1 MDLSIVIPTW
11 NGLALLRETLPSV
24 CAAAEFY
31 RRESHC
37 RTEILVVDDGS
48 EDETREVLTAEFPR
62 VRLIESPSNRG
73 FAPTCNLGF
82 EHAGYPLVALL
93 NNDVKVEPDYLLY
106 QAPHFQDP
114 EVLAVT
120 ARVFSWDGDEF
131 TAGGRFGRFRR
142 GFWSVY
148 LNYDVDPD
156 CAGAEIEDRRWLSAY
171 AVGGFATYDRRKL
184 RELGGFNTLLSPFHW
199 EDVDLSYRGWKRGWK
214 IHYEPNSVAYH
225 RISATIGSR
234 FRPRR
239 VETVA
244 VRNRLLFHWINLHS
258 TGYWIRHLVGLAGLL
273 LTRFLVLDGTFYRS
287 FLGAL
292 SRISKVRRMRRR
304 ERDRAR
310 RSDAE
315 ISGILSSFY
324 RTAPIRVYR
333 SSNQVRAEH
342 PGLEK
347 APAVE
352 ADSSRPGRF
361 GCMI

>member
-1 MDLSIVIPTW
+1 MDVSIVIPTW

-24 CAAAEFY
+24 CKAADVY
-31 RRESHC
+31 GLESGC
-37 RTEILVVDDGS
+37 RTEILVVDDGG
-48 EDETREVLTAEFPR
+48 EDATGDVLPAEFPR
-62 VRLIESPSNRG
+62 VRLIVSPSNRG
-73 FAPTCNLGF
+73 FAAACNLGF

-93 NNDVKVEPDYLLY
+93 NNDVKVEPDYLLH

-114 EVLAVT
+114 DVFAVT
-120 ARVFSWDGDEF
+120 ARVYSWNGEEF

-148 LNYDVDPD
+148 LNYDVDP
-156 CAGAEIEDRRWLSAY
+156 GAADLENRRRLLSAY
-171 AVGGFATYDRRKL
+171 AVGGFATYDRKKL
-184 RELGGFNTLLSPFHW
+184 QDLGGFNSLLSPFHW

-214 IHYEPNSVAYH
+214 VHYEPGSIAYH
-225 RISATIGSR
+225 RISATIGRR
-234 FRPRR
+234 FRPRK

-258 TGYWIRHLVGLAGLL
+258 TGYWIRHLLGLAGLL
-273 LTRFLVLDGTFYRS
+273 LTRFLVFDGTFYRS

-292 SRISKVRRMRRR
+292 SRISEVRRLRRR

-315 ISGILSSFY
+315 ISRILSSFY
-324 RTAPIRVYR
+324 RNAPIRVYR
-333 SSNQVRAEH
+333 SGSQVRAEH

-347 APAVE
+347 TAAGG
-352 ADSSRPGRF
+352 AHSSRPGGF
-361 GCMI
+361 DCMI

>member
-1 MDLSIVIPTW
+1 MDVSIVIPTW

-24 CAAAEFY
+24 CEAAGFY
-31 RRESHC
+31 RRKSHC

-48 EDETREVLTAEFPR
+48 EDETREVLPVEFPQ

-82 EHAGYPLVALL
+82 DHAGFPLVALL
-93 NNDVKVEPDYLLY
+93 NNDVKVEPDYLLH

-114 EVLAVT
+114 DVLAVT
-120 ARVFSWDGDEF
+120 ARVFSWNGDEF

-156 CAGAEIEDRRWLSAY
+156 SAGAEHFDRRCLSAY

-184 RELGGFNTLLSPFHW
+184 QELGGFNTLLAPFHW

-214 IHYEPNSVAYH
+214 IHYEPKSVAYH

-234 FRPRR
+234 FRPRK

-258 TGYWIRHLVGLAGLL
+258 TGYWIRHLVGLAGLV
-273 LTRFLVLDGTFYRS
+273 LTRFIVLDGTFYRS

-292 SRISKVRRMRRR
+292 SRISQVRRMRRR

-315 ISGILSSFY
+315 ISEILSTFY

-333 SSNQVRAEH
+333 SSSQVRAEH
-342 PGLEK
+342 PGRQK
-347 APAVE
+347 AGAAE
-352 ADSSRPGRF
+352 AGSSCSRRF

>member
-1 MDLSIVIPTW
+1 MDVSIVIPTW

-31 RRESHC
+31 RRESNC
-37 RTEILVVDDGS
+37 RAEILVVDDGS
-48 EDETREVLTAEFPR
+48 EDDTRQVLKVEFPR
-62 VRLIESPSNRG
+62 VRLIGSPSNRG

-82 EHAGYPLVALL
+82 RHAGFPLVALL
-93 NNDVKVEPDYLLY
+93 NNDVKVEPDYFLH
-106 QAPHFQDP
+106 QAPHFQDSD
-114 EVLAVT
+114 VLAVT
-120 ARVFSWDGDEF
+120 ARVFSWDGGEF

-148 LNYDVDPD
+148 LNYDVDPQS
-156 CAGAEIEDRRWLSAY
+156 AGAEFRERRWLSAY
-171 AVGGFATYDRRKL
+171 AVGGFAMYDRRKL

-214 IHYEPNSVAYH
+214 IHYEPRSVAYH

-234 FRPRR
+234 FRPRK

-258 TGYWIRHLVGLAGLL
+258 GGYWIRHLLGLAGLL
-273 LTRFLVLDGTFYRS
+273 LTRFVLLDGTFYRS

-292 SRISKVRRMRRR
+292 SRLSRVRRLRRR
-304 ERDRAR
+304 ERERAR

-315 ISGILSSFY
+315 ISRILSSFY
-324 RTAPIRVYR
+324 RSAPIRVYR
-333 SSNQVRAEH
+333 SSSQVRAEH

-347 APAVE
+347 ALSVSTR
-352 ADSSRPGRF
+352 SSR
-361 GCMI
+361 

>member
-1 MDLSIVIPTW
+1 MDVSIVIPTW

-24 CAAAEFY
+24 CEAAERY
-31 RRESHC
+31 RRKSHC

-48 EDETREVLTAEFPR
+48 EDETREVLPVEFPQ

-82 EHAGYPLVALL
+82 DHAGFPLVALL
-93 NNDVKVEPDYLLY
+93 NNDVKVEPDYLLH

-114 EVLAVT
+114 DVLAVT
-120 ARVFSWDGDEF
+120 ARVFSWNGDEF

-156 CAGAEIEDRRWLSAY
+156 SAGAEHFDRRCLSAY

-184 RELGGFNTLLSPFHW
+184 QELGGFNTLLAPFHW

-214 IHYEPNSVAYH
+214 IHYEPKSVAYH

-234 FRPRR
+234 FRPRK

-258 TGYWIRHLVGLAGLL
+258 TGYWIRHLVGLAGLV
-273 LTRFLVLDGTFYRS
+273 LTRFIVLDGTFYRS

-292 SRISKVRRMRRR
+292 SRISQVRRMRRR

-315 ISGILSSFY
+315 ISEILSTFY

-333 SSNQVRAEH
+333 SSSQVRAEH
-342 PGLEK
+342 PGRQK
-347 APAVE
+347 AGAAE
-352 ADSSRPGRF
+352 AGSSCSRRF

>member
-1 MDLSIVIPTW
+1 MDVSIVIPTW

-24 CAAAEFY
+24 CEAAEFY
-31 RRESHC
+31 RRESRC

-48 EDETREVLTAEFPR
+48 EDDTREVLTAEFPR
-62 VRLIESPSNRG
+62 VRLIRSPSNRG

-93 NNDVKVEPDYLLY
+93 NNDVKVEPDYLVY

-114 EVLAVT
+114 DVLAVT

-148 LNYDVDPD
+148 LNYDLDPD
-156 CAGAEIEDRRWLSAY
+156 GAGAVIQDRRWLSAY

-184 RELGGFNTLLSPFHW
+184 RDLGGFNTLLAPFHW

-214 IHYEPNSVAYH
+214 IHYEPGSVAYH

-234 FRPRR
+234 FRARR

-273 LTRFLVLDGTFYRS
+273 LTRFMVLDGTFYRS
-287 FLGAL
+287 FAGAL
-292 SRISKVRRMRRR
+292 SRISEVRRMRRW

-310 RSDAE
+310 RSDTE
-315 ISGILSSFY
+315 ISRILNSFY

-333 SSNQVRAEH
+333 SGSQVRAEH

-352 ADSSRPGRF
+352 AGSSSSGRF

>member
-31 RRESHC
+31 RRESNC

-48 EDETREVLTAEFPR
+48 EDETRHVLTVEFPQ
-62 VRLIESPSNRG
+62 VRMIESPSNRG

-82 EHAGYPLVALL
+82 QRAGFPLVALL
-93 NNDVKVEPDYLLY
+93 NNDVKVEPDYFLY
-106 QAPHFQDP
+106 QAPHFRDP
-114 EVLAVT
+114 DVLAVT

-148 LNYDVDPD
+148 LNYDVDPHS
-156 CAGAEIEDRRWLSAY
+156 AGTENQERRWLSAY
-171 AVGGFATYDRRKL
+171 AVGGFAMYDRRKL

-214 IHYEPNSVAYH
+214 VHYEPHSVAYH

-258 TGYWIRHLVGLAGLL
+258 SDYWIRHLLGLAGLL
-273 LTRFLVLDGTFYRS
+273 LTRFMLLDGTFYRS

-292 SRISKVRRMRRR
+292 SRLSKVRRLRRR

-315 ISGILSSFY
+315 ISRILSSFY
-324 RTAPIRVYR
+324 RSAPIRVYR
-333 SSNQVRAEH
+333 SSSQVSAEH
-342 PGLEK
+342 PGLERSLPGRTK
-347 APAVE
+347 
-352 ADSSRPGRF
+352 SSR
-361 GCMI
+361 

>member
-1 MDLSIVIPTW
+1 MDVSVVIPTW
-11 NGLALLRETLPSV
+11 NGIALLRETLPSV
-24 CAAAEFY
+24 CEAAEFY
-31 RRESHC
+31 RRESRC

-48 EDETREVLTAEFPR
+48 EDETRDVLPAEFPQ

-73 FAPTCNLGF
+73 FAPACNLGF
-82 EHAGYPLVALL
+82 EHAGFPLVALL
-93 NNDVKVEPDYLLY
+93 NNDVKVEPDYLLH

-148 LNYDVDPD
+148 LNYDVDPHSARAD
-156 CAGAEIEDRRWLSAY
+156 DQQRRWLSAY

-184 RELGGFNTLLSPFHW
+184 RELGGFNTLLAPFHW

-214 IHYEPNSVAYH
+214 IHYEPGSVAYH

-234 FRPRR
+234 FRPRK

-258 TGYWIRHLVGLAGLL
+258 TSYWIRHLAGLAGLL
-273 LTRFLVLDGTFYRS
+273 LTRFLVLDGTLYRS

-292 SRISKVRRMRRR
+292 SRISEVRRMRRR

-315 ISGILSSFY
+315 ISRLLDTFY

-333 SSNQVRAEH
+333 SSRQVRAEH
-342 PGLEK
+342 PGLDRT
-347 APAVE
+347 PAGE
-352 ADSSRPGRF
+352 AGSSRAGRF